1 MTSPRR
7 LMKLGLS
14 LNEVAYWVGVTVE
27 ELEAQLDAEESRH
40 KPEPPQPAGKTM
52 MTRLLARPEMD
63 RWETRTAERL

>member
-7 LMKLGLS
+7 LLRMGLS
-14 LNEVAYWVGVTVE
+14 LDQAAFWLGMKVE
-27 ELEAQLDAEESRH
+27 DLEAQLDAEESRH
-40 KPEPPQPAGKTM
+40 KPEPQPAGKTM